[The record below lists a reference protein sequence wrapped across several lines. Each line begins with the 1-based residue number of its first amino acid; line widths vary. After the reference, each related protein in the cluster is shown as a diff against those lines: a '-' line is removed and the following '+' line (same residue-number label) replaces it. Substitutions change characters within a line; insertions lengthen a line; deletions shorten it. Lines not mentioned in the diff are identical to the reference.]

1 MRAAAKA
8 VIMPICIEL
17 TARRLLFVERTE
29 DFAALC
35 TFTVGSKS
43 GEAVAAM
50 CGLGLDRVCCCKECR
65 RSFPW
70 RLLDLC
76 CAGNFIQR
84 HHDDVF
90 RWNGIGLVGRII
102 GEFRGLWRAVRSG
115 VPGI

>member
-8 VIMPICIEL
+8 VVVSVRIEL

-29 DFAALC
+29 DFATLR
-35 TFTVGSKS
+35 TFAVGSKS

-50 CGLGLDRVCCCKECR
+50 CGLGLERVCCCSECR
-65 RSFPW
+65 RSLPW
-70 RLLDLC
+70 RLFDLC

-90 RWNGIGLVGRII
+90 RWNGIGLVVRII
-102 GEFRGLWRAVRSG
+102 GEFWGLWRCSLR
-115 VPGI
+115 